1 MMKKKQINLIIFV
14 SALSLLGL
22 LAFQLNWI
30 WQAAQLRQSQLK
42 HRIAMASSWIEK
54 QMGKDS
60 LIQNHLSEVL
70 IENRGEMLVVP
81 IQDHIQERIDT
92 LLKTQFRYYQVNIA
106 FDFHLVDK
114 RNDDYMAT
122 CKTSLDAHGL
132 SLDQMVKPQRGELRI
147 AFPNTF
153 SLVITQ
159 MGWMLLTSLI
169 LISLVM
175 ACFAWTIRTIWK
187 QKKISEM
194 TSDFIN
200 NMTHELKTPI
210 STVSLASNMLKKD
223 KVANNPEKVVHYS
236 QMIHEENLKLQD
248 QVEQVLRIAK
258 MERGDISLKLEP
270 TNINDVIQKA
280 IHSIDLQVQN
290 RNGQIRCYLH
300 AVKNE
305 IVADVNHV
313 TNVISNLLD
322 NANKY
327 SPDTPDIT
335 IETHN
340 RENGVV
346 ISVQDKGIGM
356 SKDKQ
361 KYIFNKFYRVP
372 TGNIHD
378 VKGFGLGLAYV
389 KMMVDAHKGQISL
402 NSEPGKGSRFDIF
415 LPFN

>member
-1 MMKKKQINLIIFV
+1 
-14 SALSLLGL
+14 
-22 LAFQLNWI
+22 
-30 WQAAQLRQSQLK
+30 
-42 HRIAMASSWIEK
+42 MASSWIEK